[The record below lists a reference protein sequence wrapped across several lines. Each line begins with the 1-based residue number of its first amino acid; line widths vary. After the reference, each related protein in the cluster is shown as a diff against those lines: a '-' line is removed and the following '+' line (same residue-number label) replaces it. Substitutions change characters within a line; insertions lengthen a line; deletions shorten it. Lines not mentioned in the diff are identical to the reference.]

1 MWLPSTRHGH
11 TSPAGT
17 LPCFCHPVSVCILSR
32 ITSLL
37 FSPRELYSPI
47 QVTSSPWKC
56 LDIFMKTFLSF
67 IHYKCTT
74 AIYNTGLPTMSSW
87 HYALNFE
94 HSGIWYVCVYIL
106 YSVYICIDAFGM
118 FIHENTCLHM
128 YSFVLCVYVVLY
140 VCMSKCVFVVMYAYL
155 YTHRHISRKSY
166 LEWIGV
172 NSKFHNAPKVL
183 FTI

>member
-106 YSVYICIDAFGM
+106 YSVYIYMHRCIWYVYTWEHMFTYVFICLM
-118 FIHENTCLHM
+118 CIRSFICVYEQMCICSYVCIFIHTQ
-128 YSFVLCVYVVLY
+128 
-140 VCMSKCVFVVMYAYL
+140 AY
-155 YTHRHISRKSY
+155 I
-166 LEWIGV
+166 
-172 NSKFHNAPKVL
+172 
-183 FTI
+183 